1 MKMAQNCSATFCDS
15 EYAKHAGVC
24 EKEAF
29 KALCTPGKVRDGI
42 RIKVMDVVELNL
54 VISGSRYEFTSM
66 EFFMCGGFMFLLGI
80 LVAVVAMAVIRT
92 QQVVPTSP
100 TKDSGITYKSYK
112 NRVGFNK
119 QKQKFSTK
127 KTLAN
132 AFFFSVFLA
141 TMPKCSS

>member
-1 MKMAQNCSATFCDS
+1 MAQNCSVTICDN

-29 KALCTPGKVRDGI
+29 KALCAPGKVRDGI

-92 QQVVPTSP
+92 QQVLPTSH
-100 TKDSGITYKSYK
+100 TKDSAGITYKSYK
-112 NRVGFNK
+112 NQVSFNN
-119 QKQKFSTK
+119 
-127 KTLAN
+127 KTEICNKEDSCQCFL
-132 AFFFSVFLA
+132 FSVF
-141 TMPKCSS
+141 SSQQCRRAAAW

>member
-54 VISGSRYEFTSM
+54 VISGR
-66 EFFMCGGFMFLLGI
+66 
-80 LVAVVAMAVIRT
+80 
-92 QQVVPTSP
+92 
-100 TKDSGITYKSYK
+100 
-112 NRVGFNK
+112 
-119 QKQKFSTK
+119 
-127 KTLAN
+127 
-132 AFFFSVFLA
+132 
-141 TMPKCSS
+141 